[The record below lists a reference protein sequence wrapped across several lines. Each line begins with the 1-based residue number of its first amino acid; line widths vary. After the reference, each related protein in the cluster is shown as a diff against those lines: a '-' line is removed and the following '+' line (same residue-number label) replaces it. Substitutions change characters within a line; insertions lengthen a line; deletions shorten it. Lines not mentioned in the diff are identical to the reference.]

1 MFGTIR
7 KHQTWLWVLI
17 SGAVIVSFVVYFTPT
32 VGSGGGG
39 GDSARTQFGT
49 INGNPIS
56 RKQYS
61 EAVAETRLGLF
72 LRSGGRAFPDRGDLE
87 RAGISLETE
96 VRNRLVLLDRLE
108 ALEVQVGVDEIADWI
123 TENLGDPSQPGSARR
138 FYDTLVDTVLPQNG
152 VHEADFQRFI
162 KHQIAI
168 GHLLS
173 VAGIPGRLIAPR
185 EAASQFK
192 QENEKFD
199 TRVVLFSASNHLDS
213 VTVDPVVLSQY
224 YTNNQSLYR
233 VPERVQVHYV
243 EFASS
248 NYVAEAEAAM
258 ARNTNLAQQIDQ
270 AYLSGNAGSFVDTNG
285 QVMPPDAAKAQLKER
300 MRQQQSL
307 IAARRAAASFATNL
321 EAMTPPKAENL
332 VNLAAAKGILAG
344 VTEPFSEM
352 QWPTNVN
359 ASSRFVETAF
369 RLNAEEPIS
378 LPIVS
383 MESVYLLALKDRVP
397 SEIPPLNA
405 VLPRVTEDFRRE
417 QAVRMARDAG
427 TAFVR
432 LLTNGLSAGTT
443 FEAIC
448 TEAGVSP
455 ITVPQFSSATRVL
468 PGLDRSISLDQ
479 LKMSVGTKPAG
490 EATDLVFTRDG
501 GLVAYVNARLPV
513 TDAELAAGLPKYLED
528 RRNNEQMQAFNE
540 WFRRQVELTRID
552 TLKGRDES
560 PEPTP

>member
-17 SGAVIVSFVVYFTPT
+17 SVAVIISFVVYFTPT

-39 GDSARTQFGT
+39 DSVRTQYGT
-49 INGNPIS
+49 INGDPIS

-96 VRNRLVLLDRLE
+96 VRNRLVLLDRIK
-108 ALEVQVGVDEIADWI
+108 ALDVRVGVDEIASWI
-123 TENLGDPSQPGSARR
+123 TENLGDPNQPGSARR
-138 FYDTLVDTVLPQNG
+138 FYDTLVSTVLPQNG
-152 VHEADFQRFI
+152 VYEADFQRFI

-213 VTVDPVVLSQY
+213 VTVDPVALSQY

-243 EFASS
+243 EFVSS

-258 ARNTNLAQQIDQ
+258 ARNTNLSQQIDQ

-307 IAARRAAASFATNL
+307 VAARRAAANFATNL
-321 EAMTPPKAENL
+321 ESMTPPKAENL

-344 VTEPFSEM
+344 VTEPFGEM

-369 RLNAEEPIS
+369 RLNAEMPIS

-383 MESVYLLALKDRVP
+383 GESVYLLALKDRVP
-397 SEIPPLNA
+397 SVIPPLDA

-417 QAVRMARDAG
+417 QATRLAREAG
-427 TAFVR
+427 GTFVR
-432 LLTNGLSAGTT
+432 LLTNGLSTGTT

-448 TEAGVSP
+448 TQAGVSP
-455 ITVPQFSSATRVL
+455 IPVPQFSPATRTL
-468 PGLDRSISLDQ
+468 PGLDRSISFDQ
-479 LKMSVGTKPAG
+479 LKMSVGSKQAG
-490 EATDLVFTRDG
+490 QATDLVFTRDG
-501 GLVAYVNARLPV
+501 GLVAYVNARVPV
-513 TDAELAAGLPKYLED
+513 TDAELAVGLPKYLED

-540 WFRRQVELTRID
+540 WFRRQVELTGID

-560 PEPTP
+560 PEPAP